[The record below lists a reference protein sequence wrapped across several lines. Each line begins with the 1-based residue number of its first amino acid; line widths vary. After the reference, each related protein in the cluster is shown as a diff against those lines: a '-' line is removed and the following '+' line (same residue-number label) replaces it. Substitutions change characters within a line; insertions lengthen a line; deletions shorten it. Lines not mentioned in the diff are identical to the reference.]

1 MLKVLVVGTVII
13 GAVVGSAAPLVTIY
27 SAGFGYIVETRLFE
41 LAHEGDLVLDGLPAT
56 MLVDSLVLDGL
67 TATRVEPRTRG
78 ALGLEALVGTTVTV
92 FARGERFRGRLV
104 AMSGG
109 LSLATEEG
117 LVFLSSY
124 DWVVVPSV
132 VDVGLGDGLALDVR
146 YRGAQPGHAEIGVR
160 YLAEG
165 LSWSIAYAATLD
177 GQSLQLRGLATLVN
191 RTGVEFVGAQLS
203 LVAGD
208 VYRPTAEAPGKV
220 DVRALAAFF
229 ETDTA
234 PAFEYHR
241 YAFSSPVDLTR
252 GVALVPLLEGELAFA
267 RAYRFSGG
275 PVEVRVRFTNTLGP
289 LPAGEVRLYEGD
301 LFLGAA
307 SIGHTPVGTVVDLG
321 VGVAFDLVGERVLE
335 SRERVGETLYRDTYR
350 ITLRSAKDTPTEV
363 EVVET
368 LLGTWTMTQATLP
381 YERLDAQRVLFR
393 VGVPA
398 GGEAEVRYTVEWR
411 Y

>member
-1 MLKVLVVGTVII
+1 MLNVLVG
-13 GAVVGSAAPLVTIY
+13 GAVILGALVGSAAPLVTIY
-27 SAGFGYIVETRLFE
+27 SAGFAYIVETRSFQ
-41 LAHEGDLVLDGLPAT
+41 LAHEGDLVLDGLPLT
-56 MLVDSLVLDGL
+56 MIVDSLILDGL
-67 TATRVEPRTRG
+67 TATRVEPRPRV
-78 ALGLEALVGTTVTV
+78 ALRLEELVGTTVTV

-104 AMSGG
+104 ALSGG
-109 LSLATEEG
+109 PVLATEDG

-124 DWVVVPSV
+124 DWIVAPSP
-132 VDVGLGDGLALDVR
+132 VDVGPGAWLTLALR
-146 YRGAQPGHAEIGVR
+146 YRGAQPGDAQIGVR

-165 LSWSIAYAATLD
+165 LSWSLAYAATLD
-177 GQSLQLRGLATLVN
+177 EQKLQLRGLATLVN
-191 RTGVEFVGAQLS
+191 STGVEFGGAQLS

-208 VYRPTAEAPGKV
+208 VYRPTADAPGKV
-220 DVRALAAFF
+220 AVRALAAFS
-229 ETDTA
+229 EADAA

-241 YAFSSPVDLTR
+241 YAFSFPVDLTR
-252 GVALVPLLEGELAFA
+252 GVALVPLVEGELAYT

-289 LPAGEVRLYEGD
+289 LPAGEVRFYGGD

-321 VGVAFDLVGERVLE
+321 VGAAFDLKGERILE
-335 SRERVGETLYRDTYR
+335 SRERPGENLYRDTYR
-350 ITLRSAKDTPTEV
+350 IALRSAKDTPTEV

-368 LLGTWTMTQATLP
+368 LFGTWTITESTLP

-398 GGEAEVRYTVEWR
+398 GGEAQVRYTVEWLN
-411 Y
+411 